1 MKRGLCAL
9 VFLGCAALGGSLA
22 GGAAPA
28 DAEPEKPKRQGP
40 LAEMPSKPGA
50 HVEKI
55 RALGDNEWLSLG
67 VPAADPKWGKAR
79 GRSWS
84 SNMPFAPD
92 LRGGFVFAEGV
103 HGYTKPD
110 GRYMNDIWFYDANAH
125 RWVCIYPGIEVKAVA
140 KRIRDQELSLN
151 DDGLLVEKDGQPL
164 PPLLIHAYGYLGY
177 DPERKKF
184 AFFGGQFA
192 NYFTTGKGG
201 TFEEANK
208 LYQELR
214 KDKKFPAHS
223 PFFYDTATGR
233 FECFAVENAPRG
245 QPYGAN
251 LLVYVT
257 SKKQFFYGGS
267 DGVWF
272 LDHEKRKWT
281 DAKPKGTPPS
291 GIDRCAAYDA
301 KRDRIYHHGKGSKDN
316 PDGFLVYDVKANAW
330 SQPKPKGT
338 GPAYSS
344 SYESIFNFDAA
355 ADRLVVIRLYQTKDE
370 PGLRPGVYVYDPET
384 NAWADPLPLPADV
397 VKGIKNGNYGFHD
410 PELNA
415 YYCHFASDS
424 TDDGSMWVY
433 RYKKAADKK

>member
-1 MKRGLCAL
+1 MNRWFCAL
-9 VFLGCAALGGSLA
+9 AVLGCAALGSTD
-22 GGAAPA
+22 AAQ
-28 DAEPEKPKRQGP
+28 PEKGEKRQGP
-40 LAEMPSKPGA
+40 LADLPSQPGA

-55 RALGDNEWLSLG
+55 KALGDNEWLNLG
-67 VPAADPKWGKAR
+67 PPAADPKWGRAR

-92 LRGGFVFAEGV
+92 VRGAFVFGEGV
-103 HGYTKPD
+103 HAYTKPD
-110 GRYMNDIWFYDANAH
+110 GRYMNDIWFYDVNAH
-125 RWVCIYPGIEVKAVA
+125 RWLCLYPGSEVKTVA
-140 KRIRDQELSLN
+140 KRIKDNELTLN
-151 DDGLLVEKDGQPL
+151 ADGLLVEKDGQPL

-177 DPERKKF
+177 DPDRKKF

-201 TFEEANK
+201 VFEEANR
-208 LYQELR
+208 LYQEAR
-214 KDKKFPAHS
+214 KDKKFPSLS

-233 FECFAVENAPRG
+233 IECFAVENAPKG

-251 LLVYVT
+251 LLVYVG
-257 SKKQFFYGGS
+257 SKKRFFYGGS

-272 LDHEKRKWT
+272 LDAEKKTWV

-301 KRDRIYHHGKGSKDN
+301 KRDRIYHHGRGSKDN
-316 PDGFLVYDVKANAW
+316 PDGFLVYDVKDNAW
-330 SQPKPKGT
+330 GRPKPTGT

-355 ADRLVVIRLYQTKDE
+355 HDKLVVIRLYNTKDE
-370 PGLRPGVYVYDPET
+370 PGLRRGVYVYDPGA
-384 NAWADPLPLPADV
+384 NVWADPLPLPADV
-397 VKGIKNGNYGFHD
+397 AKAIKNGNFGFHD
-410 PELNA
+410 PELGV
-415 YYCHFASDS
+415 YFCYFASDS

-433 RYKKAADKK
+433 RYKKPAQK